1 MRRVVCLA
9 AGVAALMAAASSA
22 FAQSASVE
30 HGKYLVE
37 HVARCPECHTPRK
50 ESGEL
55 DRSQWMKGAT
65 LMSLPIQSPSDFH
78 RKSPD
83 LSSTSP
89 LWTRWGQEGVSRFL
103 QTAKNPRGNHADPP
117 MPTYTLDPD
126 DAQAIVA
133 YLKSLP

>member
-1 MRRVVCLA
+1 MVALA
-9 AGVAALMAAASSA
+9 PALSGARAEE
-22 FAQSASVE
+22 ASVE

-37 HVARCPECHTPRK
+37 HVARCPECHTPRT

-55 DRSQWMKGAT
+55 DRSRWMKGAT
-65 LMSLPIQSPSDFH
+65 LMALPIISPRDAY

-89 LWTRWGQEGVSRFL
+89 LWSRWGEDGVERFL
-103 QTAKNPRGNHADPP
+103 QTARNPRGNHADPP
-117 MPTYTLDPD
+117 MPTYTLNAE

-133 YLKSLP
+133 YLRTLP